1 MDRGAGREGALP
13 ASSGS
18 AGAAPATTLSARV
31 AAGCILAVLAL
42 AAVVR
47 LPRVLAD
54 DFPIN
59 DGGVFYVMIGEIA
72 RDGLTLP
79 ATTSYNGAA
88 IPTAYPPLSLFVTA
102 ALHLATGVPV
112 LTLLRVL
119 PVAANLATAVA
130 VFFLAR
136 SLLGGAWLAAFAAMA
151 WAVLPRSY
159 EYMIMGGGLT
169 RSFGF
174 LWGCVAVACAHRLAV
189 TRRVRAGAAAAVTL
203 AMALL
208 SHPEMGLWAA
218 ASVVLV
224 VAARGLDRWSLW
236 AVAALAAGAAV
247 VAAPWWA
254 VTLARHGLAP
264 FVAAA
269 GTSSWGLRPML
280 GLLSRWVVGETGLV
294 PLTAL
299 AFVGAVAALARREL
313 LLPAW
318 LVITFAVVPRS
329 AATPATVPLALLAAW
344 ALGELV
350 LPRLERVF
358 DFRAGARRALLA
370 VAVVAPALAYT
381 LVVSNLRRTPE
392 TWSSLRRVPPAEREA
407 MAWVAAHLGAAERFA
422 VVTGV
427 ETWWV
432 DAVDA
437 WFPALTG
444 RASVATPNGA
454 EWLPGGEFA
463 RRVGAHQ
470 ALQRCGDA
478 EPGCLTR
485 WAERFGSEFSA
496 VYVSARAAP
505 AGSGQAAVM
514 AGDGFAVVYAG
525 AGATVL
531 ARRTEDEHGT
541 ARGPADA
548 GRGGGGAR

>member
-1 MDRGAGREGALP
+1 VTTD
-13 ASSGS
+13 S
-18 AGAAPATTLSARV
+18 AGGAPSTARSARTTV
-31 AAGCILAVLAL
+31 GCILAVLAL

-47 LPRVLAD
+47 LPRVLVD

-79 ATTSYNGAA
+79 ATTSYNGDSS
-88 IPTAYPPLSLFVTA
+88 PTAYPPLSLFATA

-136 SLLGGAWLAAFAAMA
+136 SLLAEAWLATFAAMA
-151 WAVLPRSY
+151 FAVLPRSY

-174 LWGCVAVACAHRLAV
+174 LWGCVAVACAHRLLL
-189 TRRVRAGAAAAVTL
+189 TRRVGVGAAAAATL
-203 AMALL
+203 GLALL

-224 VAARGLDRWSLW
+224 VAARGLDRWSLR

-254 VTLARHGLAP
+254 VTLARHGFAP

-299 AFVGAVAALARREL
+299 AFLGAVAALVRREL

-318 LVITFAVVPRS
+318 VVVTFAVVPRS

-344 ALGELV
+344 ALGEVV
-350 LPRLERVF
+350 LPRLERGF
-358 DFRAGARRALLA
+358 GLRTGARRALLA
-370 VAVVAPALAYT
+370 VLVAAPALAYT

-392 TWSSLRRVPPAEREA
+392 TWPSLRRVPPAEREA
-407 MAWVAAHLGAAERFA
+407 MAWVAAHVGAAERFA
-422 VVTGV
+422 VITGV

-432 DAVDA
+432 DPVDA
-437 WFPALTG
+437 WFPALTA

-463 RRVGAHQ
+463 RRVRAHQ
-470 ALQRCGDA
+470 ALQRCCGAD
-478 EPGCLTR
+478 PGCLTR
-485 WAERFGSEFSA
+485 WAESFGGEFSH

-505 AGSGQAAVM
+505 AGTRQAAAM
-514 AGDGFAVVYAG
+514 AGDAFAVVYAG

-531 ARRTEDEHGT
+531 SRRAVDDHDT
-541 ARGPADA
+541 ARAVADA
-548 GRGGGGAR
+548 GSGGGGAR